1 MFYSITSFSTL
12 LFVIAL
18 WLIAGPFL
26 KKENNL
32 HRQIIAIVS
41 FAFGIRYLTW
51 RYVYTVSS
59 SADLT
64 LGQLWIVLVFLIE
77 VLAFFEICLFYLIM
91 SKTNTRSKDADVYEK
106 NLTSFPSV
114 DVFIPTYNE
123 ELDVLE
129 KTIIGARHIDYPD
142 FNVWVL
148 DDGHRGWLK
157 EYCSEKKVGYLT
169 RPNNLH
175 AKAGNINNGLA
186 NTSGELF
193 AIFDAD
199 FIPARN
205 FLRRT
210 VGFFVHNEDIG
221 IVQTP
226 QHFFNKDPIQSN
238 LYIDKIWPDEQRLF
252 FDSMAPCRDS
262 WNVAF
267 CCGSCSIIRR
277 KAVDMVGGI
286 PISSITE
293 DILTTLSLL
302 TVNYRTV
309 YLNEKLSQGMAAQSV
324 NGYFIQRARWCRG
337 GIQCMFVKE
346 GPLLAKKLT
355 LLQRILFLPY
365 GWVVQPITRLM
376 LLTIPIIYLLFGLAP
391 LHYTNINDII
401 SYQFPM
407 LLMFVLST
415 LWLAP
420 KKYVP
425 IISTA
430 IGVFSMFRL
439 LPVAMS
445 SLIKPFG
452 VPFRVTPKGS
462 ASKVGVDWY
471 IFRTVI
477 IFLALTLFGILLNLV
492 PEYRNLT
499 SMEFFPYALVWSIL
513 NILALLICALI
524 CFDTPRKR
532 KEERFFVNEETII
545 CGQKVTIKDLS
556 VIGCKISHSYGKR
569 IVEKGD
575 LLTIPIS
582 DISSTLKAKAL
593 NSNDKNIH
601 CSFVNL
607 SARERDELIAK
618 LYTGKYD
625 NEVYETQ
632 SIKEILSSLFRRAFG
647 QELT

>member
-1 MFYSITSFSTL
+1 MFYSITPFSVL

-26 KKENNL
+26 NRENNL
-32 HRQIIAIVS
+32 HRQIVAIVS
-41 FAFGIRYLTW
+41 VALGVRYLIW

-59 SADLT
+59 AASLT
-64 LGQLWIVLVFLIE
+64 LDQAWIVFIFYIE
-77 VLAFFEICLFYLIM
+77 VLAFFEICLFCLIM
-91 SKTNTRSKDADVYEK
+91 SKTNARSKEADVYEK
-106 NLTSFPSV
+106 ELTQFPSV

-129 KTIIGARHIDYPD
+129 KTIIGAKHLDYPD
-142 FNVWVL
+142 FKVWIL
-148 DDGHRGWLK
+148 DDGRRLWLK
-157 EYCSEKKVGYLT
+157 EYCSEKNVGYLT
-169 RPNNLH
+169 RTDNLH
-175 AKAGNINNGLA
+175 AKAGNMNSGLS

-199 FIPARN
+199 FVPARN

-210 VGFFVHNEDIG
+210 VGFFVYHEDIG

-238 LYIDKIWPDEQRLF
+238 LYLDRIWPDEQRLF
-252 FDSMAPCRDS
+252 FDAIAPCRDS
-262 WNVAF
+262 WNAAF

-286 PISSITE
+286 PTSSITE

-302 TVNYRTV
+302 TVNYRTI

-324 NGYFIQRARWCRG
+324 AGYFIQRARWCRG

-346 GPLLAKKLT
+346 GPLRAEKLT

-365 GWVVQPITRLM
+365 GWIVQPITRGM
-376 LLTIPIIYLLFGLAP
+376 LLTIPIVYLLFGLAP
-391 LHYTNINDII
+391 LHYTSIDDII
-401 SYQFPM
+401 LYQFPM
-407 LLMFVLST
+407 LLMSVLSIR
-415 LWLAP
+415 WLAP

-439 LPVAMS
+439 LPVAVS

-471 IFRTVI
+471 IFETVL
-477 IFLALTLFGILLNLV
+477 IFLALTLFGILINLV
-492 PEYRNLT
+492 PEYRKLT
-499 SMEFFPYALVWSIL
+499 TMEFFPYALIWSGL
-513 NILALLICALI
+513 NIFILLICALI
-524 CFDTPRKR
+524 CFDTPHKR
-532 KEERFFVNEETII
+532 AEERFVVNEETTI
-545 CGQKVTIKDLS
+545 CGQKAIIENLSLKGCNIK
-556 VIGCKISHSYGKR
+556 HSYGKR
-569 IVEKGD
+569 IVKKGD
-575 LLTIPIS
+575 SLTVTIA
-582 DISSTLKAKAL
+582 DISSPLEAKVL
-593 NSNDKNIH
+593 NSNDKEIH
-601 CSFVNL
+601 CSFVDF
-607 SARERDELIAK
+607 STQERDELIVK
-618 LYTGKYD
+618 LYTGKYN

-632 SIKEILSSLFRRAFG
+632 SIKEIFGSLFRRAFG